1 MKLNKNEQNYL
12 LTILFKSYIL
22 QSVICSGII
31 LVCTVSLDM
40 GLTWVLDRYV
50 EHYYLI
56 YSLSLTPFNVVGTV
70 NDGTDIPTVY
80 LDAHSIELLVPNMWK
95 VKNATVH
102 WHSEAGITMRQM
114 YSSLHDILEDT
125 IGGNLDI
132 IGKSDIG
139 DTYNSVLSVL
149 QLGLLVTSF
158 LLLFVS
164 VLGQINIGLSSLE
177 QRTHEL
183 LIRRAIGASRANIVT
198 LVLGAQLTI
207 SVFVCIVSILI
218 SFFLVQGMGLFLP
231 VDSPVAALEYPILSA
246 VVAVITSVV
255 VALLGGLL
263 PALKAA
269 KLEPALALR

>member
-1 MKLNKNEQNYL
+1 M
-12 LTILFKSYIL
+12 
-22 QSVICSGII
+22 
-31 LVCTVSLDM
+31 
-40 GLTWVLDRYV
+40 
-50 EHYYLI
+50 
-56 YSLSLTPFNVVGTV
+56 
-70 NDGTDIPTVY
+70 
-80 LDAHSIELLVPNMWK
+80 
-95 VKNATVH
+95 
-102 WHSEAGITMRQM
+102 
-114 YSSLHDILEDT
+114 
-125 IGGNLDI
+125 
-132 IGKSDIG
+132 
-139 DTYNSVLSVL
+139 
-149 QLGLLVTSF
+149 
-158 LLLFVS
+158 
-164 VLGQINIGLSSLE
+164 E

-207 SVFVCIVSILI
+207 SVSVCIVSILI

>member
-1 MKLNKNEQNYL
+1 M
-12 LTILFKSYIL
+12 
-22 QSVICSGII
+22 
-31 LVCTVSLDM
+31 
-40 GLTWVLDRYV
+40 
-50 EHYYLI
+50 
-56 YSLSLTPFNVVGTV
+56 
-70 NDGTDIPTVY
+70 
-80 LDAHSIELLVPNMWK
+80 
-95 VKNATVH
+95 
-102 WHSEAGITMRQM
+102 
-114 YSSLHDILEDT
+114 
-125 IGGNLDI
+125 
-132 IGKSDIG
+132 
-139 DTYNSVLSVL
+139 
-149 QLGLLVTSF
+149 
-158 LLLFVS
+158 LFVS

-207 SVFVCIVSILI
+207 SVSVCIVSILI

>member
-1 MKLNKNEQNYL
+1 
-12 LTILFKSYIL
+12 
-22 QSVICSGII
+22 
-31 LVCTVSLDM
+31 
-40 GLTWVLDRYV
+40 
-50 EHYYLI
+50 
-56 YSLSLTPFNVVGTV
+56 
-70 NDGTDIPTVY
+70 
-80 LDAHSIELLVPNMWK
+80 
-95 VKNATVH
+95 
-102 WHSEAGITMRQM
+102 MRQM

-198 LVLGAQLTI
+198 LV
-207 SVFVCIVSILI
+207 FVCIVSILI